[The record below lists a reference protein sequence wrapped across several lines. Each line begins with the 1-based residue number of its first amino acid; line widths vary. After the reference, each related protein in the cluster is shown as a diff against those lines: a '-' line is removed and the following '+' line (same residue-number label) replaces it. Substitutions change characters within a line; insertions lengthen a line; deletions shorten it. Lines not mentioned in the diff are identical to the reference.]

1 MRISLSDLLA
11 KRKIILADGATGTNY
26 FALGLTSGDPPEFWL
41 DSHPERV
48 ADLHQR
54 FVDAGADIILT
65 NTFGCNRNRLKLHNA
80 QARTYELAKK
90 AAEIARQ
97 VADACVRP
105 VVVAGSVGPT
115 GELFEPLGVLTHD
128 YAVESFEEQIRGL
141 KDGGA
146 DVAWIETMS
155 AIEEVQAAAQAAIN
169 VSMPYTAT
177 CSFDTAGRTMMGL
190 KPEGLAEVFAALA
203 VPPVAMGANCGV
215 GASDIL
221 VTALEMGMSAGHSH
235 LPIIT
240 KGNCGIPRFEGVE
253 IRYSGTPELMSR
265 YANMAVDAG
274 VRIVGGCCGTSPE
287 HLVAMRAA
295 IDSHVDGPRPTIESI
310 IENIGPLTNKPPTDN
325 DPNRRRS
332 RRG

>member
-1 MRISLSDLLA
+1 
-11 KRKIILADGATGTNY
+11 
-26 FALGLTSGDPPEFWL
+26 
-41 DSHPERV
+41 
-48 ADLHQR
+48 
-54 FVDAGADIILT
+54 
-65 NTFGCNRNRLKLHNA
+65 
-80 QARTYELAKK
+80 
-90 AAEIARQ
+90 
-97 VADACVRP
+97 
-105 VVVAGSVGPT
+105 
-115 GELFEPLGVLTHD
+115 
-128 YAVESFEEQIRGL
+128 
-141 KDGGA
+141 
-146 DVAWIETMS
+146 
-155 AIEEVQAAAQAAIN
+155 
-169 VSMPYTAT
+169 MPYTAT

-190 KPEGLAEVFAALA
+190 KPDGLAEVFAALA
-203 VPPVAMGANCGV
+203 VPPIAMGANCGV